1 MNKLP
6 KLEFAACVVV
16 NRQAHSLGISLERTA
31 AVACC
36 IFILHLE
43 DAAARTRYL
52 NYKGRNAILTEKLA
66 QKRKK
71 NPTPRTEQLI
81 FLLTQT
87 AAHMKVAQTSG
98 GWN

>member
-6 KLEFAACVVV
+6 KLEFAVCVVV
-16 NRQAHSLGISLERTA
+16 NRQAHSLGISPERTA

-52 NYKGRNAILTEKLA
+52 NYKGRIAIPTEKLA
-66 QKRKK
+66 QKREKK
-71 NPTPRTEQLI
+71 MQLSRRNSSSSYQ
-81 FLLTQT
+81 LRLQHT
-87 AAHMKVAQTSG
+87 
-98 GWN
+98 